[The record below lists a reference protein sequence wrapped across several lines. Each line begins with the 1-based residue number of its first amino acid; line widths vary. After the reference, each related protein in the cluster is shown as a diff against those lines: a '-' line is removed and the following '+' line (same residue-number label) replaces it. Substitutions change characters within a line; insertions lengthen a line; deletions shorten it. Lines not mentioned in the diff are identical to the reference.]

1 MIATLCHNGFMKI
14 SLLVPVYNSAN
25 IMPKL
30 LQAIEAERN
39 AHNWDLELIMV
50 DDGSKDGSFEQMR
63 KLSQEYPYIR
73 GFRHSRNFGQQAAL
87 MTGLSHMSGDVV
99 AIIDDDLQD
108 PPSLLQQFFDKIN
121 EGYDV
126 VYGVRRKRKENV
138 LKVLA
143 YKTFYKIL
151 HSISEVQ
158 IPLDSGDFCA
168 MKSTVVGEILKLKE
182 RNPFIRGMR
191 FWVGFKQTGLE
202 YERPER
208 ADGESGM
215 TLKKLIRFAFDG
227 LYSFSDLPLKVTFVL
242 GFIALAVSVIYSV
255 VLLGEYLIHGNPVK
269 GFATIILMILFFGSI
284 NLICLGIIG
293 EYIARIYSE
302 GKNRPHSIVAEIL

>member
-1 MIATLCHNGFMKI
+1 MKI
-14 SLLVPVYNSAN
+14 TILVPVYNSAS
-25 IMPKL
+25 IMPDL
-30 LQAIEAERN
+30 VRAIDKEKK
-39 AHNWDLELIMV
+39 AHSWNLELIMV

-63 KLSQEYPYIR
+63 KLSVDFPYIR

-87 MTGLSHMSGDVV
+87 ITGLSHMSGDVV

-108 PPSLLQQFFDKIN
+108 PPSLLQDFFLKLD

-126 VYGVRRKRKENV
+126 VYGVRRKRKENF

-168 MKSTVVGEILKLKE
+168 MRSIVVTEMLKLKE
-182 RNPFIRGMR
+182 RNPFMRGIR

-202 YERPER
+202 YERPKR
-208 ADGESGM
+208 HDGESGM
-215 TLKKLIRFAFDG
+215 TLKKLLRLAFDG
-227 LYSFSDLPLKVTFVL
+227 LYSFSDLPLKLTFVL

-255 VLLGEYLIHGNPVK
+255 VLLADYFLHGSEVK

-302 GKNRPHSIVAEIL
+302 GKRRPHAIVSEIL